1 MASGGG
7 GDNTVKDTPEQKAL
21 AKVAAEK
28 WNFAQEELAPLEN
41 EYMASVDQM
50 DSASNMSYIRGRTMQ
65 AQTQAQGE
73 VQGQLE
79 DGLGKAGVNPNSGRF
94 QGGVNDLGLDL
105 AESGGENLGR
115 AQFEQDNQKVT
126 GMQNI
131 TAIGQGQS
139 GRAQAGLSGLARQ
152 SSYDAIGDAKNAFSR
167 RSANLQLVGNI
178 AGAGTRYGME
188 GGASPNQ
195 YSMETGAGTS
205 SNNFG
210 LENATGGN
218 YGLDTTYTG
227 QFDYAGG
234 S

>member
-1 MASGGG
+1 
-7 GDNTVKDTPEQKAL
+7 
-21 AKVAAEK
+21 
-28 WNFAQEELAPLEN
+28 
-41 EYMASVDQM
+41 M
-50 DSASNMSYIRGRTMQ
+50 DSESNMSYIRGRTMQ

-94 QGGVNDLGLDL
+94 QGDVSGLGLDL

-115 AQFEQDNQKVT
+115 AQFEQDNQKVM
-126 GMQNI
+126 GMQNV

-139 GRAQAGLSGLARQ
+139 GRAQAGLSGLAQQ
-152 SSYDAIGDAKNAFSR
+152 SSYDAIGDAKNAYNR

-188 GGASPNQ
+188 KSPNQ
-195 YSMETGAGTS
+195 YSMDTGLDTS
-205 SNNFG
+205 SNNFD
-210 LENATGGN
+210 LDTASGGN
-218 YGLDTTYTG
+218 YGLDTPYTA

-234 S
+234 P

>member
-1 MASGGG
+1 MSGGG
-7 GDNTVKDTPEQKAL
+7 GDNEVKDTPEQKYL

-28 WNFAQEELAPLEN
+28 WNFAQKELAPLED

-115 AQFEQDNQKVT
+115 AQFEQDSQKVS

-139 GRAQAGLSGLARQ
+139 GRAQAGLSGLAQQ
-152 SSYDAIGDAKNAFSR
+152 SSSDAIGDAKNAFSR

-188 GGASPNQ
+188 GSPDQ
-195 YSMETGAGTS
+195 YSMETDFGTS
-205 SNNFG
+205 SNNVG
-210 LENATGGN
+210 PENATGGN

-227 QFDYAGG
+227 RFDYAGG